1 MAIDCFSL
9 YVTGASR
16 TLRLPTAIPPKGA
29 RSLAVAVGA
38 GRVGRRGLVAA
49 AAAAVLACAV
59 AIALRVLRRGR
70 VVGRRSAARVAVLAA
85 ATVAAGAAA
94 AAAAVG
100 LVLPRGP
107 IAGVATAGMI
117 GGSRRTA
124 RRR

>member
-16 TLRLPTAIPPKGA
+16 TLRLPAAFPPKGA

-38 GRVGRRGLVAA
+38 GRVGRRSLVAA
-49 AAAAVLACAV
+49 AAAAVLAGAV
-59 AIALRVLRRGR
+59 AAALLRVLRRGR
-70 VVGRRSAARVAVLAA
+70 VVGCRSAARVAVLAA

-100 LVLPRGP
+100 LFLPRGP
-107 IAGVATAGMI
+107 IGGVA
-117 GGSRRTA
+117 
-124 RRR
+124 